1 MALSL
6 FTTLA
11 IGPSYAGDE
20 SGWISSG
27 GESFYDAKN
36 PWVLAK
42 EEITYCLQMDQA
54 GFPLNQQEV
63 LALIEESFQY
73 WQTEFS
79 KNSEI
84 SNSPFRK
91 SYQLG
96 KNKIKYVEHCS
107 GWEDVQFKLGSGQ
120 LNTQEH
126 SYLEENGH
134 SYLGVAVRKSYDRKS
149 LRGKGFIFISSHD
162 DIKKNFNSPD
172 LYATPWNYRQL
183 LMLTIIHELG
193 HVFGIPHMGSSLM
206 AEVFLDVVTSKYFYR
221 AFVEYGVE
229 SFIAPP
235 KEIDRC
241 TLIDPDMYNFFNL
254 NFRNHN
260 CIYLTKVNDST
271 YELYVAMNQGQKEKI
286 ASLVSLRSD
295 AYGLESKPIGYL
307 RLTKEQ
313 EYFNANATNFRY
325 LVAGP
330 LIERF
335 QLKGKLIN
343 HRTFETYP
351 VHMAISPESITVTSV
366 LNDRFTTI
374 YSYDSLYSNILSET
388 FYVQ

>member
-1 MALSL
+1 MAASS
-6 FTTLA
+6 F
-11 IGPSYAGDE
+11 GGDE

-27 GESFYDAKN
+27 GESFYNAKN
-36 PWVLAK
+36 PWVLAG
-42 EEITYCLQMDQA
+42 ENISYCLEMDQA
-54 GFPLNQQEV
+54 GFPMNRQEV

-79 KNSEI
+79 KNSDL

-91 SYQLG
+91 SYKLG
-96 KNKIKYVEHCS
+96 NNKIELKEQCLGY
-107 GWEDVQFKLGSGQ
+107 EDVQFKLGTNQ
-120 LNTQEH
+120 LSAQEL

-134 SYLGVAVRKSYDRKS
+134 SYLGVSVRKEYDPKA
-149 LRGKGFIFISSHD
+149 LRGRGFIFISSHD
-162 DIKKNFNSPD
+162 DIKKTFRSPD
-172 LYATPWNYRQL
+172 LYTTPWNHHQL
-183 LMLTIIHELG
+183 LMLTIIHELD

-206 AEVFLDVVTSKYFYR
+206 AEVFLDVITSKYYYR
-221 AFVEYGVE
+221 SFISYGVE

-235 KEIDRC
+235 EKIERC
-241 TLIDPDMYNFFNL
+241 TLLDPDMYNFYKL
-254 NFRNHN
+254 NFRTEN
-260 CIYLTKVNDST
+260 CIFLKKLNDST
-271 YELYVAMNQGQKEKI
+271 YELYVAMNDGAQEKI

-295 AYGLESKPIGYL
+295 AYGLESRPIGYL

-313 EYFNANATNFRY
+313 QYFNSSATNFRY

-335 QLKGKLIN
+335 KLSGKLIN
-343 HRTFETYP
+343 HRTFESFP
-351 VHMAISPESITVTSV
+351 VHMSISPESITVISTHK
-366 LNDRFTTI
+366 DRFITV